1 MKTSRVNSRRGG
13 IILVELMVA
22 MAILVIA
29 IIPISYSYLSDARLA
44 RVYYHRAAAMEI
56 VDGELEILVA
66 GAWRQLPEG
75 SHAYAVRGEAAANL
89 PPGQFT
95 FTRTGNQL
103 RLDWTPKANNQGAR
117 VVREAK
123 GQ

>member
-1 MKTSRVNSRRGG
+1 M
-13 IILVELMVA
+13 VELMVA

-29 IIPISYSYLSDARLA
+29 IIPISYSYLSDAKLA
-44 RVYYHRAAAMEI
+44 RVYYHRAVAMEI

-66 GAWRQLPEG
+66 GAWRQFPEG
-75 SHAYAVRGEAAANL
+75 SHPYTVRGAAAANL

-95 FTRTGNQL
+95 LTRTGNL
-103 RLDWTPKANNQGAR
+103 MRLDWTPKANNQGAR
-117 VVREAK
+117 VMREAK